1 MLMQPN
7 NEMRNFKRQVL
18 TRVRGLRE
26 EREKAADEY
35 ASTLVNLRSLRAR
48 LQVAEHERRR
58 SVNVQGRPETRLPNC
73 SPSKN

>member
-26 EREKAADEY
+26 EREKAANG
-35 ASTLVNLRSLRAR
+35 THPRW
-48 LQVAEHERRR
+48 
-58 SVNVQGRPETRLPNC
+58 
-73 SPSKN
+73 